1 MQSVPLKKASNKQF
15 QREKEVTQQ
24 MIRSCVKVKASK
36 WIYVNKLL
44 VNSQIHYNLVVIFV
58 CNVFCVYKK
67 LFQKINIMSE
77 GFSIRHETYANVKSK
92 VFNCLKNIFIYSST
106 LKYWAL

>member
-1 MQSVPLKKASNKQF
+1 MQYVPLKKASNKQF

-24 MIRSCVKVKASK
+24 MIIPCVEVKAWK
-36 WIYVNKLL
+36 WIYFNKLL
-44 VNSQIHYNLVVIFV
+44 INSQIHYNLVVIFV

-67 LFQKINIMSE
+67 LFKKINIMSK
-77 GFSIRHETYANVKSK
+77 GLSIRQETHSNVKSE

>member
-1 MQSVPLKKASNKQF
+1 MQYVPLKKASNKQF

-36 WIYVNKLL
+36 WIYINKLL
-44 VNSQIHYNLVVIFV
+44 VTSQIHYNLVVIFV

-67 LFQKINIMSE
+67 LFKKINIMSK
-77 GFSIRHETYANVKSK
+77 GLSIRQGTHSNVKSE